1 MLFSLDYR
9 DTPTG
14 EVASRTEKTN
24 HMPPPARTPNVLQD
38 LDDDGLPREELKP
51 HSRDK
56 LFLLGYYFQVFTKS
70 MHRKFPQLV
79 YVDLFAGSG
88 RGQFG
93 KNDIM
98 EGSALIAV
106 RTDPPFTK
114 LILCEQD
121 EDSFNALRVRVDREF
136 KDREIK
142 LVPGDCNERR
152 SEIRAE
158 IPRFSTSTG
167 GLTVCVVDPYNL
179 GIEFET
185 LRAFGDLRVD
195 FIVLI
200 ADQMAGGRIA
210 DVLLTPGDSKVE
222 KFLADPDWRDK
233 WALAQAKNVPLR
245 TFLLREFT
253 ERMKAEGFR
262 DGGAQN
268 FKVQG
273 KGVNLYHLALFSK
286 SKLAVEFW
294 QTTLKRAPAQM
305 GMF

>member
-1 MLFSLDYR
+1 MS
-9 DTPTG
+9 PK
-14 EVASRTEKTN
+14 ARTE
-24 HMPPPARTPNVLQD
+24 NVLQN
-38 LDDDGLPREELKP
+38 LTDDGLACEELKP

-56 LFLLGYYFQVFTKS
+56 LFLLGYYFQVFTKA
-70 MHRKFPQLV
+70 MHQTFPQLV

-93 KNDIM
+93 KNDII
-98 EGSALIAV
+98 EGSALIAA

-121 EDSFNALRVRVDREF
+121 DENLGALGARIERDF
-136 KDREIK
+136 KDRDIK
-142 LVPGDCNERR
+142 LIRGDCNEHGD
-152 SEIRAE
+152 EIRAE
-158 IPRFSTSTG
+158 IPKFSTKSG

-185 LRAFGDLRVD
+185 LRAFADLRVD

-200 ADQMAGGRIA
+200 ADQMSGGRIA
-210 DVLLTPGDSKVE
+210 DVLLAQGDSKVE
-222 KFLADPDWRDK
+222 KFLDDPDWRDK
-233 WALAQAKNVPLR
+233 WTAAQADKVPLR
-245 TFLLREFT
+245 TFLLKQFT
-253 ERMKAEGFR
+253 ERMKKEGFL

-268 FKVQG
+268 FKIQG

-286 SKLAVEFW
+286 NELAVKFW
-294 QTTLKRAPAQM
+294 QTTLKRAPTQM